1 MVPLIVK
8 SGADLNIESDGKIN
22 IASGA
27 DMTISTGGN
36 FNLAAGT
43 GKSGI
48 GMSNDRPD
56 DAFIWAGSDT
66 PANAPFRVTMDG
78 ELTASSIGGGLVIP
92 VANGGTG
99 YNRQTIHRGPII
111 H

>member
-1 MVPLIVK
+1 M
-8 SGADLNIESDGKIN
+8 A
-22 IASGA
+22 
-27 DMTISTGGN
+27 N
-36 FNLAAGT
+36 FNAAGA

-111 H
+111 HQVGLAKMVICSFSTTDRLILRGAPKR